1 MIFLI
6 ILAMI
11 SLLVIVGVIYESNIS
26 MHDRQR
32 YPPPGTIVDVGGYRL
47 HIRSTG
53 QGSPIVVFDSGL
65 GDSGQVWALIQ
76 QKLSDRIRV
85 CSYDRAG
92 LGWSEPGPLPRTYQR
107 AAKELHELLYRAGEH
122 PPYILV
128 GHSAGVNT
136 VRLFVEAFPQ
146 EVRGLVLIE
155 PPVLSEG
162 VPPALITLLRVGR
175 IVMNVLARTGVIR
188 LMGKYSMMGLLT
200 GGATPPTELS
210 ERAGFLY
217 RPQAIQAALDEIS
230 AIQESIRLV
239 NETTK
244 PNAWGDLPVV
254 ILAAHKGEALP
265 EPLAKALESLARQ
278 STNGR
283 VVSIKGSHFLH
294 FEQPDLVVQSI
305 LEVAE
310 AARGQ

>member
-1 MIFLI
+1 
-6 ILAMI
+6 
-11 SLLVIVGVIYESNIS
+11 
-26 MHDRQR
+26 
-32 YPPPGTIVDVGGYRL
+32 
-47 HIRSTG
+47 
-53 QGSPIVVFDSGL
+53 VVFDSGL

-76 QKLSDRIRV
+76 QKLSNRIRG

-92 LGWSEPGPLPRTYQR
+92 LGWSEPGPLPRTYQQ
-107 AAKELHELLYRAGEH
+107 AAKELRELLQLAGES
-122 PPYILV
+122 PPYVLV

-136 VRLFVEAFPQ
+136 VRLFVEAYPQ
-146 EVRGLVLIE
+146 DVGGLVLIE
-155 PPVLSEG
+155 PPILSEG
-162 VPPALITLLRVGR
+162 VPPVLVFALRAGR
-175 IVMNVLARTGVIR
+175 NVMNILARIGLIR

-200 GGATPPTELS
+200 GGATPPAELS

-217 RPQAIQAALDEIS
+217 RPQAIRAALDEIS

-244 PNAWGDLPVV
+244 PDAWGDLPVV
-254 ILAAHKGEALP
+254 VLAAYKGEALP
-265 EPLAKALESLARQ
+265 EPLAKALESLAHQ

-283 VVSIKGSHFLH
+283 VVSMKGSHFLH
-294 FEQPDLVVQSI
+294 FEQPELVVQSI